1 MAEEVIHNLG
11 SLKLTTEEEEVIAIS
26 DEGRQEEIESCSQS
40 LIGKLLTCKPFN
52 KRAAQSTLKRAWG
65 LENKVQ
71 VVEVGANLFQFKFQT
86 EFDMERVLRDGPWT
100 FDNQILLL
108 VRWKAGMTAGNVKFE
123 SASLWVQIWGAPFD
137 MVSPKVAE
145 EIGNRLGIVE
155 EVEKRSKQDI
165 PGFFMRVKV
174 AIPLAKPIRR
184 GAFLA
189 DSGGQRSWV
198 TFKYERL
205 TLFCYHCGLLGH
217 DLKHC
222 AKYFAVT
229 KGKGNG
235 EVEHQYGEWLKAS
248 GSRVRSP
255 NRRGQAREMEDHGD
269 VERETVREMMN
280 RGGGRGM
287 PDRRD
292 GDDKGINDENDK
304 EINEGNVSIGT
315 APEILPANPVKRG
328 KQSTEI
334 DKLKGVDG
342 PCMNGLDAGAGP
354 LNEGGKNKLQG
365 NEKQRTWT
373 RLVRMDHGPM
383 EAAKESSTQILGKR
397 SHHAQ
402 QQQVSSLILDEQVGK
417 KAKTGN
423 ATQTTETV
431 GVSEH
436 PRRTQ

>member
-1 MAEEVIHNLG
+1 M
-11 SLKLTTEEEEVIAIS
+11 
-26 DEGRQEEIESCSQS
+26 
-40 LIGKLLTCKPFN
+40 
-52 KRAAQSTLKRAWG
+52 
-65 LENKVQ
+65 
-71 VVEVGANLFQFKFQT
+71 LF
-86 EFDMERVLRDGPWT
+86 R
-100 FDNQILLL
+100 
-108 VRWKAGMTAGNVKFE
+108 
-123 SASLWVQIWGAPFD
+123 S
-137 MVSPKVAE
+137 
-145 EIGNRLGIVE
+145 GI
-155 EVEKRSKQDI
+155 
-165 PGFFMRVKV
+165 
-174 AIPLAKPIRR
+174 
-184 GAFLA
+184 
-189 DSGGQRSWV
+189 
-198 TFKYERL
+198 
-205 TLFCYHCGLLGH
+205 
-217 DLKHC
+217 
-222 AKYFAVT
+222 
-229 KGKGNG
+229 
-235 EVEHQYGEWLKAS
+235 
-248 GSRVRSP
+248 
-255 NRRGQAREMEDHGD
+255 
-269 VERETVREMMN
+269 
-280 RGGGRGM
+280 

-304 EINEGNVSIGT
+304 EINEGNVSIGI

-354 LNEGGKNKLQG
+354 LNEGGKNKPQG

-373 RLVRMDHGPM
+373 RLARMDHGPM